1 MVEQLSN
8 KERVIQYGRPALEA
22 PFSLDEYR
30 ERLDRVRAIMERE
43 GIDLLYLGTP
53 ESMFYLSGYQAEWY
67 QANSPKIWPPICG
80 VAVHRDHDKF
90 ILFDQIWEAVL
101 CRYTTVSTD
110 TRYYTRESQYSA
122 VDFIVSELKSEG
134 WTGGT
139 VGLEMGAYRP
149 NRNVSHQFQA
159 AFEAAGCT
167 VVDGTNIVR
176 EARRIKSPTELSYMK
191 TAMQI
196 AEIGMQAAWDTL
208 EPGITELDVYA
219 EMIAAMAHAGG
230 ENPAITLPVLSG
242 MKTATPH
249 GLASRKQIMPGE
261 IVVVDICGVYNRY
274 HANMARTFS
283 MGEPHPDVAE
293 VIHKSA
299 QSFDVLNDTV
309 HPGLPVRDLNTTM
322 WNYYEETGILE
333 DHRWIGG
340 YEMGLAFPPDWVG
353 EFVYDPNLDPGD
365 SVFEPGMVVNYESQ
379 VFLPRM
385 AGMSLL
391 IDSIMFTEDDAG
403 LMSDFP
409 RDLIVVE

>member
-8 KERVIQYGRPALEA
+8 KEQIIHYGRPALEA

-30 ERLDRVRAIMERE
+30 ERLDRVRTVMERE

-149 NRNVSHQFQA
+149 NRNVSHQFQE
-159 AFEAAGCT
+159 AFETAGCT
-167 VVDGTNIVR
+167 VVDGTDVVR
-176 EARRIKSPTELSYMK
+176 EVRRIKSPTELSYMK

-242 MKTATPH
+242 MKSATPH

-283 MGEPHPDVAE
+283 MGEPHPDVAG

-309 HPGLPVRDLNTTM
+309 RPGLPVRDLNTTM
-322 WNYYEETGILE
+322 WNFYKETGILE

-353 EFVYDPNLDPGD
+353 AFVYDPNFDPGD
-365 SVFEPGMVVNYESQ
+365 AVFDPGMVVNYESQ

-391 IDSIMFTEDDAG
+391 IDSIMFTEEDAG
-403 LMSDFP
+403 LMTDFP